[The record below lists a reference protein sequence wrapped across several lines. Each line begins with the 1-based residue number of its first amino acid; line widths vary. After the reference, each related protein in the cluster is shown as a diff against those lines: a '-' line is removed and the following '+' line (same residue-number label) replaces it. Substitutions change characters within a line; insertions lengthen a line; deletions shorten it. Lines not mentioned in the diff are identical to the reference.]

1 MSGKMPTEIILI
13 GPPMAGKSTL
23 AQSLARETNLPWFN
37 LDELRW
43 GYMKEIGYD
52 KALDDEIR
60 RRGGFLARAL
70 YWQLFGPY
78 VIERFLAEHSHCIMD
93 FGGGHTVYDS
103 QESHNRVKRA
113 LAPYPNVILVLPSP
127 DPEKSIKILSDRLAL
142 EPVELNFDFSRHFV
156 EHPANHEL
164 AKHIIYTEGK
174 SVDEST
180 AEILG
185 LISL

>member
-1 MSGKMPTEIILI
+1 MPDDIILI

-23 AQSLARETNLPWFN
+23 AQSLSVAMNLPAYN

-43 GYMKEIGYD
+43 GYMREIGYD

-60 RRGGFLARAL
+60 CRGGFLARAL

-78 VIERFLAEHSHCIMD
+78 TVERFLAEHHNCIMD

-103 QESHNRVKRA
+103 TEAQIRVKRA
-113 LAPYPNVILVLPSP
+113 LAPYPNVVLVLPSP
-127 DPEKSIKILSDRLAL
+127 DLDRSIEILNDRLAQ

-156 EHPANHEL
+156 KHPANYEL
-164 AKHIIYTEGK
+164 ARHIIYTEGK
-174 SVDEST
+174 SVDDST
-180 AEILG
+180 DELLG
-185 LISL
+185 LIT